1 MVIVLG
7 HVLHTYVDTD
17 AQAHGYPLQADMYCH
32 CDDMYP
38 HHLVS
43 IPSPQYDS
51 GRLHAGSE
59 FLSLGLKQYV
69 YQCLVYVCGGG
80 GGVNKPLTLA
90 KRTQITFL
98 QSERRTARIDEWWTR
113 AAVSLAEK

>member
-1 MVIVLG
+1 MVIDLG

-32 CDDMYP
+32 CDDRYP

-69 YQCLVYVCGGG
+69 YQCLVYACWGGG
-80 GGVNKPLTLA
+80 GINRYGENNTNY
-90 KRTQITFL
+90 I
-98 QSERRTARIDEWWTR
+98 I
-113 AAVSLAEK
+113 AE